1 MLTRCPN
8 GLIFAG
14 TGQQGLTGLCDY
26 PHRTE
31 CNSGLEPHNDCKCN
45 YLQLRAFYGRSAGA
59 LRALCGR
66 SAGALRALCGRSAGA
81 LRALCGHSAGALR
94 ALCGLSAGALRAL
107 CGRSAGAP
115 RALCSRSA
123 SALRALCSRSAGA
136 LCPNGLVWVSKTGAS
151 QTDVTTPGATPAS
164 VEARTWQPCRIS
176 AAWQHIINILCPCR
190 VGPWAP
196 SNTSAGALR
205 ALCGRS
211 AA

>member
-1 MLTRCPN
+1 MCALWARSNISIFLYYLPHERFCNLYYLRVNGCSSSDNQTMLTRCPN

-81 LRALCGHSAGALR
+81 LRALCGRSAGALR
-94 ALCGLSAGALRAL
+94 ALL
-107 CGRSAGAP
+107 GRSAAD
-115 RALCSRSA
+115 L
-123 SALRALCSRSAGA
+123 
-136 LCPNGLVWVSKTGAS
+136 
-151 QTDVTTPGATPAS
+151 Q
-164 VEARTWQPCRIS
+164 
-176 AAWQHIINILCPCR
+176 
-190 VGPWAP
+190 
-196 SNTSAGALR
+196 

-211 AA
+211 AADLRALSVPTAWSGSVKQGHRRQM